1 MVVMHISKI
10 ILFFIL
16 ISALLTLSFECS
28 SSEETLEKT
37 ETSEIKKEKSV
48 EIEKYKELAKDKFGD
63 NFSIQMNSD
72 KTYVLCSNVPKS
84 VKDNRPTAVSYFV
97 YDLKNKKI
105 VFEESIPDG
114 NVSWLNEHQI
124 IVTIIPGIVK
134 GDDKEGG
141 SKPGYIYDVIQMRK
155 IFNPDQG
162 LEEKLQL
169 NLKDD
174 H

>member
-1 MVVMHISKI
+1 MKHIKL
-10 ILFFIL
+10 LFL
-16 ISALLTLSFECS
+16 ALLTFSFECS
-28 SSEETLEKT
+28 SSEETSEKT
-37 ETSEIKKEKSV
+37 ETSQINKEKTV
-48 EIEKYKELAKDKFGD
+48 TIEKYAELAKDKFGD

-72 KTYVLCSNVPKS
+72 KTFVLCSNVPKS
-84 VKDNRPTAVSYFV
+84 IKDNEPTAVSYFI
-97 YDLKNKKI
+97 YDLKNEKI

-124 IVTIIPGIVK
+124 KVTIIPGIVK
-134 GDDKEGG
+134 RDDEGG
-141 SKPGYIYDVIQMRK
+141 SNTEYIYDVIQMKK
-155 IFNPDQG
+155 IFNPDQE